1 MPRTVATKEEAKG
14 AQTFVAM
21 QRLMGRER
29 IEKMNAAKKRL
40 HEPVEPTGIMSDYI
54 VNNWHRQKLIYCR
67 FGEKY
72 I

>member
-1 MPRTVATKEEAKG
+1 
-14 AQTFVAM
+14 
-21 QRLMGRER
+21 MGRER
-29 IEKMNAAKKRL
+29 NSDRIEKLNAAKKRM